1 MRTLDP
7 RTHLAVLTCA
17 AVWWFLYEQL
27 WQIHGLCLL
36 GACYLWQARELRSA
50 VRFCVFYIVM
60 QAAANVFALHGA
72 LLYIILHTFARSI
85 PLMMFAAAIAKC
97 NPSRLMTGWQKIGIP
112 KTVLIMLCMM
122 MRFFPVLQKE
132 MAAIK
137 DGIKARGIFPHWYDY
152 LCRPVTAYESFFVP
166 LTVRCLKLSAE
177 LGATAELRGLDAPQK
192 RSCMYDVRFSLYDAL
207 TLGTYGAAIFVFYY
221 KI

>member
-207 TLGTYGAAIFVFYY
+207 TLGTYGAAMFLFYY

>member
-7 RTHLAVLTCA
+7 RTHLAVLVCA
-17 AVWWFLYEQL
+17 VVWWFLYERL
-27 WQIHGLCLL
+27 WQIHCLCILA
-36 GACYLWQARELRSA
+36 ACYLWQAKELRSA
-50 VRFCVFYIVM
+50 VRFCIFYIGT
-60 QAAANVFALHGA
+60 QIAANIFAPNAA

-85 PLMMFAAAIAKC
+85 PLMMFAAVIAKS
-97 NPSRLMTGWQKIGIP
+97 NPSRLMASWQKIGVP

-137 DGIKARGIFPHWYDY
+137 DGINARGLFPHWYDY
-152 LCRPVTAYESFFVP
+152 LRHPVTAYESFFVP
-166 LTVRCLKLSAE
+166 FTVRCLKLSAE

-192 RSCMYDVRFSLYDAL
+192 RSCMYAVRFSVYDIL
-207 TLGTYGAAIFVFYY
+207 TSGIYGAAMFLFYY

>member
-36 GACYLWQARELRSA
+36 AACYLWQAKELRSA

-207 TLGTYGAAIFVFYY
+207 TLGTYGAAMFVFYY